1 MGVSA
6 TALSR
11 GALGSGIPSLRILLC
26 RRKWR
31 PTRGLCPLLLTLQ
44 RRPRQCL
51 KTRVAVEG
59 GDVEEA
65 PEASEPE
72 MQLLQSMGLHEIEQ
86 ALRAV
91 LGPLAEAAPAA
102 SEPAVSSA
110 ASDPAVSSPD
120 AQTLPL
126 PRWVTA
132 ATLGGT
138 ASVEERGGQRHQ
150 YGPWRSKRQ
159 WERVIKNKHRKRGR
173 K

>member
-1 MGVSA
+1 MAANARPLPFTPHAAEASETVPENTGGC
-6 TALSR
+6 SR
-11 GALGSGIPSLRILLC
+11 GREDQERSL
-26 RRKWR
+26 
-31 PTRGLCPLLLTLQ
+31 P
-44 RRPRQCL
+44 
-51 KTRVAVEG
+51 VAPK
-59 GDVEEA
+59 VEEA
-65 PEASEPE
+65 PKASELAE
-72 MQLLQSMGLHEIEQ
+72 IELLQNMGLDEIEE

-102 SEPAVSSA
+102 SEPAVSS
-110 ASDPAVSSPD
+110 PD
-120 AQTLPL
+120 AQTLPV

-132 ATLGGT
+132 ATPGGT